1 MAIAFNCPHC
11 GELHRVKDE
20 LAGKTGKCK
29 STKCKQPIL
38 IPFRSTVSANGTGVE
53 APVKGL
59 TAEELAA
66 AALSE
71 ETRAKEDEAAP
82 TSTVKIQVHC
92 PACMEKFEVDGA
104 MAGKNVRCAE
114 CGKIVRAPMPQVEK
128 PADWRKANE
137 NRPSL
142 AKSTE
147 PAPQGVWEVQRK
159 GVSGE
164 AIRKAGAHEVEDED
178 DIRERKIRRIKKLL
192 YGFALL
198 GMIAFAAFWI
208 IRSRTDR
215 KQEKWMEQAVQ
226 EIEDKNVG
234 SKRPEFQAAIHR
246 YALEYFVRAAK
257 SREELDAAA
266 KHFDKALSGLQTATE
281 SAADR
286 EAMLLELSLAL
297 VACGGNQKEID
308 EDRRLP
314 WDRLQRMM
322 RQALEKIPP
331 TTHSERVL
339 RQRAFRLLGRK
350 LAEKEQPHVALAVAK
365 NACSAEEYPSMVG
378 RIGIEYFLMNKREW
392 AQEALKK
399 VSEARPELTALWL
412 ALSSEGDRP
421 QGVAL
426 VPAPGKGATP
436 DSRLAYAEGTALRG
450 NLAGAWQIATMAG
463 PQADQLD
470 AMVLVASVAV
480 ESGKMDEA
488 APYLDAIA
496 ALSQAGKDTAQSAWL
511 MHRIVELCGR
521 ANKMDKAQLV
531 LDVIK
536 NPSVKAWARL
546 ELLRLKLAK
555 QTQDKADEQFV
566 EALAEPADASLLP
579 ALIARTEV
587 ARHNAVAGESGY
599 ARQIENWP
607 KGSVRPFGYAG
618 TALGRQDKAQK

>member
-38 IPFRSTVSANGTGVE
+38 IPFRSTVSANGAPVA

-59 TAEELAA
+59 SAEELAA
-66 AALSE
+66 AALAE
-71 ETRAKEDEAAP
+71 ETKAVEEASP
-82 TSTVKIQVHC
+82 TSTTKIQVVC

-104 MAGKNVRCAE
+104 MAGKNVRCTE

-128 PADWRKANE
+128 PADWRKSNE
-137 NRPSL
+137 GRPSL

-192 YGFALL
+192 YGLALL
-198 GMIAFAAFWI
+198 GMIAFAVIWI

-226 EIEDKNVG
+226 EIEDKNEG

-246 YALEYFVRAAK
+246 YALEYFVHAAK

-266 KHFDKALSGLQTATE
+266 KHFDKALSGLQTATD

-286 EAMLLELSLAL
+286 EAMLIELSLAL
-297 VACGGNQKEID
+297 VACGGDQKQID

-314 WDRLQRMM
+314 WDRLQKMM

-331 TTHSERVL
+331 NTHSERIL
-339 RQRAFRLLGRK
+339 RQRAFRLLARK
-350 LAEKEQPHVALAVAK
+350 LAEKEQPNVALAVAK
-365 NACSAEEYPSMVG
+365 NACSADEYPGMVG
-378 RIGIEYFLMNKREW
+378 RIGIEYLLMNKREW
-392 AQEALKK
+392 AQEALRK
-399 VSEARPELTALWL
+399 VSEAKPELTALWL
-412 ALSSEGDRP
+412 ALSAEGEKKP

-426 VPAPGKGATP
+426 VPAPGKGATR

-450 NLAGAWQIATMAG
+450 NLAGAWQIAAMAG
-463 PQADQLD
+463 PQIDQLD

-496 ALSQAGKDTAQSAWL
+496 ALGQGGKDTAQSAWQ
-511 MHRIVELCGR
+511 MHRIVELCAR
-521 ANKMDKAQLV
+521 ANKLDKAQVV
-531 LDVIK
+531 LDAIK
-536 NPSVKAWARL
+536 DPSVKAWARL
-546 ELLRLKLAK
+546 EMLRIKLAK
-555 QTQDKADEQFV
+555 QTQEKADEQFV
-566 EALAEPADASLLP
+566 EGLAEPADASLL
-579 ALIARTEV
+579 AAVIARAEV
-587 ARHNAVAGESGY
+587 ARHNAVAGESNY
-599 ARQIENWP
+599 TRQIENWP
-607 KGSVRPFGYAG
+607 KGSIRPFGYAG
-618 TALGRQDKAQK
+618 TALGRQDRAQK